1 MRAAVIASLTVTVAA
16 AASAQQL
23 FRAGVD
29 LVHFS
34 VVVTDKEGTPVSGLT
49 RDDFEIVE
57 EGTPQ
62 TISYFAQGDVTQ
74 ADDLG
79 RERPMHL
86 GLALDTSGSMQE
98 DIADVRTASIK
109 FLNANE
115 HAADV
120 TIVDFDTQVRLARYD
135 AADYARLIER
145 IRGRDPDGWTALYDA
160 IGVYLHGA
168 SEQTGEKIL
177 LVYTDGGDTRSALA
191 YPELLDLLR
200 ASDVTAYMIGY
211 LDHQLSSARMEQRAQ
226 LQRMAEITGGQAF
239 FPTSIKEIEK
249 IYEGIQRNIAARY
262 TLGYVS
268 SDARMD
274 GNWRKVEIKLRRDD
288 IKGVKLRTR
297 GGYYAPYRPDG
308 GR

>member
-1 MRAAVIASLTVTVAA
+1 MQALMIVLGCAALGAA
-16 AASAQQL
+16 AAQQT

-34 VVVTDKEGTPVSGLT
+34 VVVTDRDGAPVTGLT
-49 RDDFEIVE
+49 PEDFEIVE
-57 EGTPQ
+57 EGKRQ
-62 TISYFAQGDVTQ
+62 TIAFFAEGDVTQ
-74 ADDLG
+74 ADELG

-86 GLALDTSGSMQE
+86 ALALDTSGSME
-98 DIADVRTASIK
+98 ADIADVRTASIK

-135 AADYARLIER
+135 AADYPRLIER

-160 IGVYLHGA
+160 VGVYLHGA

-177 LVYTDGGDTRSALA
+177 LVYTDGGDTRSALG
-191 YPELLDLLR
+191 YPDLLDLLR
-200 ASDVTAYMIGY
+200 ASDVTVYMIGY

-226 LQRMAEITGGQAF
+226 LQRMAEITGGEAL
-239 FPTSIKEIEK
+239 FPTSVKQLEK
-249 IYEGIQRNIAARY
+249 MYETIQRNIAARY
-262 TLGYVS
+262 SLGYVS
-268 SDARMD
+268 TDARMD
-274 GNWRKVEIKLRRDD
+274 GNWRKVDIKIRRDGL
-288 IKGVKLRTR
+288 KGAKLRTR
-297 GGYYAPYRPDG
+297 GGYYAPYRPDS

>member
-1 MRAAVIASLTVTVAA
+1 MRAAVIVVGVVLCSAA
-16 AASAQQL
+16 AAAQQT

-34 VVVTDKEGTPVSGLT
+34 VVVTDRDGAPVSGLT
-49 RDDFEIVE
+49 AEDFLVVE
-57 EGTPQ
+57 EGKPQ
-62 TISYFAQGDVTQ
+62 KVSFFAEGDVTR
-74 ADDLG
+74 AHELG

-86 GLALDTSGSMQE
+86 ALALDTSGSMAA

-115 HAADV
+115 HAEDV

-145 IRGRDPDGWTALYDA
+145 IRMREPDGWTALYDA
-160 IGVYLHGA
+160 VGIYLHGA

-177 LVYTDGGDTRSALA
+177 LVYTDGGDTRSAMA
-191 YPELLDLLR
+191 YTELLDLLR
-200 ASDVTAYMIGY
+200 ASDVTVYMVGY
-211 LDHQLSSARMEQRAQ
+211 LDHQLSAARMEQRAQ
-226 LQRMAEITGGQAF
+226 LQRMAEITGGEAL
-239 FPTSIKEIEK
+239 FPSSIKEVEK
-249 IYEGIQRNIAARY
+249 MYEGIQRRIAARY
-262 TLGYVS
+262 SLGYVS
-268 SDARMD
+268 SDTRMD
-274 GNWRKVEIKLRRDD
+274 GNWRKVEIKLRPDL
-288 IKGVKLRTR
+288 KGVKLRTR